1 MILPV
6 YVYGSSVL
14 KKDAEPITELTSQL
28 KVLIA
33 DMFETMYNADGVGL
47 AAPQVGQ
54 SMRLIVMDASPFA
67 EDDPISKDF
76 NRVLINPKLVEFS
89 EEECSFSE
97 GCLSLP
103 KLYVDI
109 KRPAKVRI
117 TYLDESFEP
126 HDEWWEGMPARIIQ
140 HEVDHLNGI
149 LFVDHLAPIRK
160 KLIGSRLQKMAK
172 GDFTSRYKT
181 KIG

>member
-6 YVYGSSVL
+6 YVYGSPVL
-14 KKDAEPITELTSQL
+14 KKVAEPISTLDSEL

-33 DMFETMYNADGVGL
+33 DMFETMYNAEGVGL
-47 AAPQVGQ
+47 AAPQVGK
-54 SMRLIVMDASPFA
+54 SIRLIVMDASPFE
-67 EDDPISKDF
+67 EDDPASKDF
-76 NRVLINPKLVEFS
+76 KRALINPEFVEFS
-89 EEECSFSE
+89 EEQCSFSE

-103 KLYVDI
+103 KLYMDI

-117 TYLDESFEP
+117 KYLDENFEA

-140 HEVDHLNGI
+140 HEVDHLDGI

-160 KLIGSRLQKMAK
+160 KLMNSRLQKMAK
-172 GDFTSRYKT
+172 GEFTSRYKT

>member
-6 YVYGSSVL
+6 YIYGSPVL
-14 KKDAEPITELTSQL
+14 KKVTESITEPTPEL
-28 KVLIA
+28 KTLIA
-33 DMFETMYNADGVGL
+33 DMFETMYNAEGVGL
-47 AAPQVGQ
+47 AAPQVGK
-54 SMRLIVMDASPFA
+54 SIRLIVIDASSFA
-67 EDDPISKDF
+67 EDDPISEGFK
-76 NRVLINPKLVEFS
+76 RVLINPELVEFS
-89 EEECSFSE
+89 EENCAFSE

-109 KRPAKVRI
+109 KRPAKVRVK
-117 TYLDESFEP
+117 YLDENFEE
-126 HDEWWEGMPARIIQ
+126 HNEWWEGMPARIVQ
-140 HEVDHLNGI
+140 HEVDHLKGI

-160 KLIGSRLQKMAK
+160 KLMSSRLQKLAK

>member
-6 YVYGSSVL
+6 YVYGSPVL
-14 KKDAEPITELTSQL
+14 KKVAEPVAELTPEL
-28 KVLIA
+28 KILIA

-47 AAPQVGQ
+47 AAPQVGK
-54 SMRLIVMDASPFA
+54 SIRLIVMDASPFA
-67 EDDPISKDF
+67 EDDPIAEGFK
-76 NRVLINPKLVEFS
+76 RALINPELVEFS
-89 EEECSFSE
+89 EEERSFNE

-103 KLYVDI
+103 KLYMDV
-109 KRPAKVRI
+109 KRPAKVRVK
-117 TYLDESFEP
+117 YFDENFTE
-126 HDEWWEGMPARIIQ
+126 HDEWWEGTPARIIQ

>member
-1 MILPV
+1 MILSV
-6 YVYGSSVL
+6 YVYGSPVL
-14 KKDAEPITELTSQL
+14 KKVAEPIAELTPEL

-47 AAPQVGQ
+47 AAPQIGR
-54 SMRLIVMDASPFA
+54 SIRLIVMDASPFA
-67 EDDPISKDF
+67 EDDPISEGFK
-76 NRVLINPKLVEFS
+76 RTLINPEIVEFS
-89 EEECSFSE
+89 EETCAFNE

-103 KLYVDI
+103 KLYVDV

-117 TYLDESFEP
+117 KYLDENFKE
-126 HDEWWEGMPARIIQ
+126 HDEWWEGTPARIIQ
-140 HEVDHLNGI
+140 HEVDHLDGI

-160 KLIGSRLQKMAK
+160 KLIGSRLQKMTK